1 MNSITSPLPRLRSP
15 VFAAFAV
22 ASATALSMGRL
33 SAHPGHSLADEGVL
47 HAVTSPYHL
56 GILLAAGLGL
66 CGIAGLA
73 LREGSRAQRWMKVAG
88 ITVTCSAGVLWGL
101 AR

>member
-1 MNSITSPLPRLRSP
+1 MNSNISPLARIRSS
-15 VFAAFAV
+15 VFAAFT
-22 ASATALSMGRL
+22 ASSSMLLSMGRL

-56 GILLAAGLGL
+56 GILLATGLGL

-73 LREGSRAQRWMKVAG
+73 LREGSRAQRWMRVAG
-88 ITVTCSAGVLWGL
+88 VTVTCSAGVLWGL